1 MRLPRSIENLL
12 AAHSRWAET
21 EGKEGRPADLADRD
35 LRHIPSFSRFTLT
48 ALIAPGALLYGA
60 NLEGASLQGSN
71 LAGCDLRSARLGG
84 ADLRGVN
91 FSGAQLNHADLR
103 DTKLGPLLISGA
115 SDTSSGSHAL
125 SVAPHPLDP

>member
-1 MRLPRSIENLL
+1 LDFASTHGADLSKALMESAVPDQQDVATIENLL

-35 LRHIPSFSRFTLT
+35 LRHIPSFSRYTLT

-91 FSGAQLNHADLR
+91 FSGA
-103 DTKLGPLLISGA
+103 
-115 SDTSSGSHAL
+115 SSTMPTCATPSWGRC
-125 SVAPHPLDP
+125 